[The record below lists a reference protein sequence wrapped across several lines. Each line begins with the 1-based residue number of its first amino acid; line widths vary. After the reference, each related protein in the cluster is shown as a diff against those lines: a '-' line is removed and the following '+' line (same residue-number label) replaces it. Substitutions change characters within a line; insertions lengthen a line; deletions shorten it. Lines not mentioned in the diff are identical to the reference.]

1 MRLLGYYFYNFIVV
15 PFLYAGFAL
24 GGIFHSKIRRGI
36 QGRKHQFE
44 NLEKRM
50 QSLSH
55 KHPRFWIHNSS
66 MGEFEQA
73 KPLIRLLKKTLPD
86 SCVIVSFFSPSGFD
100 HVKRYYEAD
109 YVCYIPF
116 DSKKRAGRFLSL
128 IQPDIAIMVRHDL
141 WPNHLWEL
149 KKRRIP
155 TVLINCS
162 MRSQPHYRIPFILR
176 ANRMMLRMFDM
187 ILTVSQDSK
196 DFCDTLRLNETQ
208 IKIVG
213 DTRYDQV
220 VQRAKEAEKIIAP
233 LRRIKGNRKCFVAGS
248 TWPTDEVI
256 LFEGFS
262 KLFRKEKN
270 IWIVIV
276 PHEPTNEHLWR
287 IEDQIAQLGL
297 RSNRLSET
305 EKGSPVDS
313 EILIV
318 DQVGILA
325 SLYALGDLTFV
336 GGGFGP
342 GVHNVLEPAAL
353 GKIVLFGPRCQN
365 SYEAGL
371 LKKRGVGLIVEN
383 GDAVYN
389 YLNNFLKNSHELV
402 DLGPKATDLV
412 QENVGATERIVNYLA
427 EWVSAR

>member
-1 MRLLGYYFYNFIVV
+1 MRTLGYYFYNFIVV
-15 PFLYAGFAL
+15 PFLYVGFSF
-24 GGIFHSKIRRGI
+24 GGIFHSKIKRGI
-36 QGRKHQFE
+36 RGRKYLFE

-50 QSLSH
+50 QSLSR

-73 KPLIRLLKKTLPD
+73 KPLIRHLKKRFPN
-86 SCVIVSFFSPSGFD
+86 SCIVVSFFSPSGFD
-100 HVKRYYEAD
+100 HVQHDREAD

-116 DSKKRAGRFLSL
+116 DSRKRAGRFLSL
-128 IQPDIAIMVRHDL
+128 VQPDVAIMVRHDL

-162 MRSQPHYRIPFILR
+162 IRSQSCCRIPFILQ
-176 ANRMMLRMFDM
+176 ANRMMLRIFDV
-187 ILTVSQDSK
+187 ILTVSQDTK
-196 DFCDTLRLNETQ
+196 HFCDTLRLGET
-208 IKIVG
+208 KIETVG

-233 LRRIKGNRKCFVAGS
+233 LRKIKGNRKCFVAGS
-248 TWPTDEVI
+248 TWPTDEAV
-256 LFEGFS
+256 LFEGIS
-262 KLFRKEKN
+262 KLLREEKN

-276 PHEPTNEHLWR
+276 PHEPTNEHLCR
-287 IEDQIAQLGL
+287 IEEQIAQLGL
-297 RSNRLSET
+297 RSNRLSEAGKRDCT
-305 EKGSPVDS
+305 GS
-313 EILIV
+313 ELLIV
-318 DQVGILA
+318 DRVGILA

-371 LKKRGVGLIVEN
+371 LEKRGVGLIVKN
-383 GDAVYN
+383 GDAIYN
-389 YLNNFLKNSHELV
+389 RLNGFLKNSHELA
-402 DLGPKATDLV
+402 DLGPKAANLV
-412 QENVGATERIVNYLA
+412 RENVGATERIVHYLGK
-427 EWVSAR
+427 WVPPR